1 MYFCS
6 ILIWNKFLI
15 TNQWSIKLSEVW
27 HLEKNYEKCFHT
39 WKFGPL
45 QFLKNLKTN
54 SKFLINCRMIYLYLL
69 GSKLGVHFGLPKIH
83 TPVKGLYKIGNLQL
97 LVEKKKKRSI
107 VYLSTQKRYIWNMQK
122 WFNTWFSTYHFTGFV
137 DAQILLNSSVNLI
150 HLKYVL

>member
-97 LVEKKKKRSI
+97 LVEKKKKGQSCIYQLKSAISETCKSGLILGSVLTTSLVLLMLKFRWTPVWI
-107 VYLSTQKRYIWNMQK
+107 WYI
-122 WFNTWFSTYHFTGFV
+122 
-137 DAQILLNSSVNLI
+137 
-150 HLKYVL
+150 

>member
-97 LVEKKKKRSI
+97 LVEKKKKGQSCIYQLKNAISETCKSGLILGSVLTTSLVLLMLKFRWTPVWI
-107 VYLSTQKRYIWNMQK
+107 WYI
-122 WFNTWFSTYHFTGFV
+122 
-137 DAQILLNSSVNLI
+137 
-150 HLKYVL
+150 